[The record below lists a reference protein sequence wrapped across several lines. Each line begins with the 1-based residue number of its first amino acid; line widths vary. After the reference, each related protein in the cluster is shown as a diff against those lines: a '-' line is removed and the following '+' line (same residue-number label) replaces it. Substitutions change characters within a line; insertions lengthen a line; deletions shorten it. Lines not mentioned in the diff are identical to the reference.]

1 MKCETHSDCRTLN
14 SGHICKSDHDETQ
27 ENDGDEGDNPEE
39 EEGHNTAEEDTDHDH
54 KRYYI

>member
-39 EEGHNTAEEDTDHDH
+39 EEGHNTAEIGRASCRE
-54 KRYYI
+54 RV